1 MISLCPN
8 PILQDSSQILRPSIV
23 DKIKQNKFITDKDI
37 QDIETEELNKRFKK
51 EGRNEV
57 PEYWKVKP
65 ISVEAKSDVVYKS
78 SDNIKTEKGANPT
91 QLKKQQQHNM
101 FKKYVDETTDQ

>member
-1 MISLCPN
+1 M
-8 PILQDSSQILRPSIV
+8 
-23 DKIKQNKFITDKDI
+23 
-37 QDIETEELNKRFKK
+37 
-51 EGRNEV
+51 

-65 ISVEAKSDVVYKS
+65 ISVEAKSDMVYKS
-78 SDNIKTEKGANPT
+78 SDNIKTEKDSNPT